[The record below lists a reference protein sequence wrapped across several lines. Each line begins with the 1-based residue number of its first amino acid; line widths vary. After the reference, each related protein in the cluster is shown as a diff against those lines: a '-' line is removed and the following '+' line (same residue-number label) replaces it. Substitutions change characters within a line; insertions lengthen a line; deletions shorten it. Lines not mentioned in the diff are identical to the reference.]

1 MAALYEYMN
10 DDELMIAQESAINEN
25 EAMKFDHQ
33 FQILALEH
41 EMRIHDIDT
50 QALVMNYTEAVL
62 EDSYAEE
69 LRVYEEGVKE
79 AWESFKK
86 WFMDLINKILGK
98 TNDIKTVEVTPEV
111 AKKKFTLPFDLS
123 FVVDKI
129 KEIGGNVRDLFKKED
144 GSVSAGKVAAGAVS
158 ASAIVAAVI
167 ALKKHLGENKET
179 EVTVDNATKA
189 IPVIESVI
197 NKIKAAFPKDKDDNT
212 DGKLATI
219 ATNTLDKIVNTL
231 KAGISKV
238 ANVAKKAGDAVK
250 DVAGKVADAPRKVKN
265 AINAGTVV
273 DEIEESTN
281 YLLASMEEIEFM
293 QEAGMEDMLTESVSA
308 EDMKEIS
315 DLLDKI

>member
-98 TNDIKTVEVTPEV
+98 TNDIKAVEVTPEV

-179 EVTVDNATKA
+179 EVTVDNAKKA

-231 KAGISKV
+231 KSGIAKV
-238 ANVAKKAGDAVK
+238 ANGAKKAANAVK
-250 DVAGKVADAPRKVKN
+250 DAAGKVADAPRKIKN
-265 AINAGTVV
+265 NINAGTVV
-273 DEIEESTN
+273 DEVKESEN
-281 YLLASMEEIEFM
+281 DLLASMEEIEFM